1 MEAIQTVIRVQNIRY
16 DKAEEALYIID
27 QTKLPGEE
35 REIRLRTVEEMEE
48 AIRACGSGRT
58 GYRYLCAYCLY
69 VLAAPSTPR
78 RAVRFWSS
86 SGHWPSASAMPGPR
100 R

>member
-48 AIRACGSGRT
+48 RGNPVHHNTLEALD
-58 GYRYLCAYCLY
+58 YL
-69 VLAAPSTPR
+69 R
-78 RAVRFWSS
+78 
-86 SGHWPSASAMPGPR
+86 GHTHE
-100 R
+100 

>member
-1 MEAIQTVIRVQNIRY
+1 MDENIRKVTHVQNIRY

-48 AIRACGSGRT
+48 AICEAIAGGATMIQIRDKTEDFGR
-58 GYRYLCAYCLY
+58 
-69 VLAAPSTPR
+69 LASLSQPQTAWWRTPT
-78 RAVRFWSS
+78 S
-86 SGHWPSASAMPGPR
+86 
-100 R
+100 

>member
-35 REIRLRTVEEMEE
+35 REIRLRTGEEMEE
-48 AIRACGSGRT
+48 AIRALRVRG
-58 GYRYLCAYCLY
+58 A
-69 VLAAPSTPR
+69 LACTCWPAPSTPR
-78 RAVRFWSS
+78 KAACFWSS